1 MLTMI
6 RGEHLFQSDKQIP
19 PLNFFEKHI
28 PDKSIKVAGKT
39 LGDRLSGKFYTPIHL
54 AESLAKKVCT
64 NLTSRGK
71 KTVVMC
77 DPFCGD
83 GRLIDALLKTLS
95 PRIDEARIYLWDT
108 DLDALSFAKKRVR
121 DSADILGIKVDIVAK
136 NIDSLLGTVEYDGTV
151 DVVVTNPPWEALKPD
166 RKELAGMNAASK
178 AEYVRAL
185 KEYDM
190 KLAEGLPLSQ
200 PSTKYS
206 GFGTNLSRCGLEK
219 SLKLLKPGGTCGIIL
234 PSSIFSDQVSIGL
247 RRWVFT
253 HYSLSVLDMYSAEC
267 RLFPG
272 VDQSIVVAVFS
283 AEPAEVHNVTLGRF
297 LRIEDLNSERVKLSA
312 ALLQELEYSIPPE
325 LTARE
330 LSILVRMM
338 KLPKVQSVCGNDA
351 SSLFWMG
358 RELDETG
365 YKARITEG
373 EGLLFVKGRSID
385 RFSSKL
391 LYAEKLTPVGI
402 KLPKS
407 YDFIRLAWRDISRR
421 SQARRMI
428 ATIIPKKLIAG
439 NSLHVCYSKDGNLS
453 RLKALLGVMN
463 SLSFEFQLRARLGTG
478 HVSLGTIRGISLPKF
493 LDDDYLVEAMSG
505 LTDLAI
511 SGSKEAEVEQD
522 ALVAL
527 AYGLSLSDY
536 ETLLRHFNF
545 LTEDQV
551 RLHLDAFMKSGK
563 KVDSAILAASKVT
576 IPNHY
581 SAKLSELD
589 LRVARSVP
597 PGGNWKNIPKDIPS
611 LRIKNIRK
619 SFAAGEGSRSTY
631 YGRLKDDKPSY
642 TINTYFNRPGNGCH
656 LHYDASQDRV
666 LSEREAARLQSFP
679 DSFVFCGSHGAVH
692 TQIGNAVPPLLA
704 FQIARLF
711 PDKGQYVDL
720 FSGCGGLS
728 LGFKWAGW
736 QPLVANDIE
745 KDFLATYAKNVHGST
760 VCGDIRDKGIV
771 AQILAE
777 VSRQRDRSKPLLVIG
792 GPPCQ
797 GFSTARGKRTL
808 KDKRNH
814 LFNDFKALVDSLKP
828 DGFVFENVTGMLN
841 MNGGEVFKLIK
852 DKLRVGD
859 TNFGHFVLSSEEFAV
874 PQRRKRLFIMSLP
887 PKWFQQMPPCP
898 SCSLEPSPELFGK
911 RHMAVSVADALS
923 DLPKLLPGQ
932 DGSGLEYRTS
942 PKTSYQLLMR
952 GLISPDE
959 YISTFE

>member
-1 MLTMI
+1 MFQT
-6 RGEHLFQSDKQIP
+6 GEIKRI

-28 PDKSIKVAGKT
+28 PDKSIKVAGKA
-39 LGDRLSGKFYTPIHL
+39 LGDRLAGKFYTPFHL
-54 AESLAKKVCT
+54 AESLAQKVCAS
-64 NLTSRGK
+64 LASRDK
-71 KTVVMC
+71 STVVLC

-83 GRLIDALLKTLS
+83 GRLVDALLKALS
-95 PRIDEARIYLWDT
+95 PSIDEARIFLWDT
-108 DLDALSFAKKRVR
+108 DLEALSVAKKRVG
-121 DSADILGIKVDIVAK
+121 DSAETLGIKVDVVAK
-136 NIDSLLGTVEYDGTV
+136 NVDSLLGTSEYDGTV

-166 RKELAGMNAASK
+166 RKELEGMNAVAK

-185 KEYDM
+185 KEYDL

-219 SLKLLKPGGTCGIIL
+219 SLKLLTPGGTCGIIL
-234 PSSIFSDQVSIGL
+234 PSSIFSDQVSFGL
-247 RRWVFT
+247 RKWALT
-253 HYSLSVLDMYSAEC
+253 HYSLSVLDIYSAEC

-272 VDQSIVVAVFS
+272 VDQTIVAAVFS
-283 AEPAEVHNVTLGRF
+283 AVPTELHDVTLGRF
-297 LRIEDLNSERVKLSA
+297 LRIEDRTSERVALSA

-330 LSILVRMM
+330 LSILVGMM
-338 KLPKVQSVCGNDA
+338 KLPKVQSVSGNSA
-351 SSLFWMG
+351 GSLFWMG

-365 YKARITEG
+365 YKERITDG
-373 EGLLFVKGRSID
+373 DGLLFVKGRSID

-391 LYAEKLTPVGI
+391 LYSEKLSPAGI

-407 YDFIRLAWRDISRR
+407 YEHVRLAWRDISRR
-421 SQARRMI
+421 SQMRRMI
-428 ATIIPKKLIAG
+428 ATIIPKKVIAG
-439 NSLHVCYSKDGNLS
+439 NSLHVCYSKEGDLG

-478 HVSLGTIRGISLPKF
+478 HVSLGTIRSISIPQLF
-493 LDDDYLVEAMSG
+493 DDVCLVEALAG
-505 LTDLAI
+505 LTDLTI
-511 SGSKEAEVEQD
+511 GGSREAEVEQD
-522 ALVAL
+522 ALVAS

-551 RLHLDAFMKSGK
+551 RQHLEGFMKHEK
-563 KVDSAILAASKVT
+563 KGGVAHSAVTKVT

-619 SFAAGEGSRSTY
+619 SFDAGEGSRSTY
-631 YGRLKDDKPSY
+631 YGRLKADKPSY

-656 LHYDASQDRV
+656 LHYDPSQDRV

-711 PDKGQYVDL
+711 PGKGQYVDL

-760 VCGDIRDKGIV
+760 VCGDIRDKGV
-771 AQILAE
+771 VEKILAE
-777 VSRQRDRSKPLLVIG
+777 VSRQRDRRKPLLVIG

-797 GFSTARGKRTL
+797 GFSTAGGKRTL

-814 LFNDFKALVDSLKP
+814 LFKDFKALVDSLKP

-859 TNFGHFVLSSEEFAV
+859 TSFGHFVLSSEEFAV
-874 PQRRKRLFIMSLP
+874 PQRRKRLFIVSLP
-887 PKWFQQMPPCP
+887 PKWFQQMPPSP
-898 SCSLEPSPELFGK
+898 SCSLEPSSELFGK
-911 RHMAVSVADALS
+911 KHMAVSVEDALS

-932 DGSGLEYRTS
+932 DGSGLSYRTT
-942 PKTSYQLLMR
+942 PKTSYQQLMR

-959 YISTFE
+959 YVSMFE

>member
-1 MLTMI
+1 M
-6 RGEHLFQSDKQIP
+6 
-19 PLNFFEKHI
+19 
-28 PDKSIKVAGKT
+28 A
-39 LGDRLSGKFYTPIHL
+39 GKFYTPFHL
-54 AESLAKKVCT
+54 AESLAQKVCAS
-64 NLTSRGK
+64 LASRDK
-71 KTVVMC
+71 RTVVLC

-83 GRLIDALLKTLS
+83 GRLVDALLKALS
-95 PRIDEARIYLWDT
+95 PSIDEATIYLWDT
-108 DLDALSFAKKRVR
+108 DPEALSVAKKRVR
-121 DSADILGIKVDIVAK
+121 GSAETLGLKVDIVAK
-136 NIDSLLGTVEYDGTV
+136 NVDSLLGTSEYDGTV
-151 DVVVTNPPWEALKPD
+151 DLVVTNPPWEALKPD
-166 RKELAGMNAASK
+166 RKELEGMNAAAK

-185 KEYDM
+185 KEYDL

-200 PSTKYS
+200 PSIKYS

-219 SLKLLKPGGTCGIIL
+219 SLKLLAPGGTCGIIL
-234 PSSIFSDQVSIGL
+234 PSSIFSDQVSFGL
-247 RRWVFT
+247 RKWALT
-253 HYSLSVLDMYSAEC
+253 HYSLSVLDIYSAEC

-272 VDQSIVVAVFS
+272 VDQTIVAAIFS
-283 AEPAEVHNVTLGRF
+283 AVPTELHVVTLGRF
-297 LRIEDLNSERVKLSA
+297 LRIEDRASERVALSA

-330 LSILVRMM
+330 LSILVGMM
-338 KLPKVQSVCGNDA
+338 KLPKVQSVSGNSA
-351 SSLFWMG
+351 GSLFWMG

-365 YKARITEG
+365 YKERITDG
-373 EGLLFVKGRSID
+373 DGLLFVKGRSID
-385 RFSSKL
+385 RFSSEL
-391 LYAEKLTPVGI
+391 LYSEKLSPAGI

-407 YDFIRLAWRDISRR
+407 YEHVRLAWRDISRR
-421 SQARRMI
+421 SQMRRMI
-428 ATIIPKKLIAG
+428 ATIIPKKVIAG
-439 NSLHVCYSKDGNLS
+439 NSIHVCYSKEGDLG

-478 HVSLGTIRGISLPKF
+478 HVSLGTIRSISIPQLF
-493 LDDDYLVEAMSG
+493 EDVCLVEALAV

-511 SGSKEAEVEQD
+511 GGSKEAEVEQD
-522 ALVAL
+522 ALVAS

-545 LTEDQV
+545 LTEEQV
-551 RLHLDAFMKSGK
+551 RLHLEGFMKHEK
-563 KVDSAILAASKVT
+563 KGDVAHSAVTKVA

-619 SFAAGEGSRSTY
+619 SFDAGEGSRSTY
-631 YGRLKDDKPSY
+631 YGRLKADKPSY

-656 LHYDASQDRV
+656 LHYDPSQDRV

-711 PDKGQYVDL
+711 PGKGQYVDL

-760 VCGDIRDKGIV
+760 VCGDIRDKGV
-771 AQILAE
+771 VEKILAE
-777 VSRQRDRSKPLLVIG
+777 VSRQRDRRKPLLVIG

-797 GFSTARGKRTL
+797 GFSTAGGKRTL

-814 LFNDFKALVDSLKP
+814 LFKDFKALVDSLKP

-859 TNFGHFVLSSEEFAV
+859 TSFGHFVLSSEEFAV
-874 PQRRKRLFIMSLP
+874 PQRRKRLFIVSLP
-887 PKWFQQMPPCP
+887 PKWFQQMPPSP
-898 SCSLEPSPELFGK
+898 SCSLEPSSELFGK
-911 RHMAVSVADALS
+911 KHMAVSVEDALS
-923 DLPKLLPGQ
+923 DLPKLMPGQ
-932 DGSGLEYRTS
+932 DGSGLSYRTT

-959 YISTFE
+959 YVSMFE